1 MALCF
6 VGGEDSHPVL
16 GGVWDMSVLLCWHP
30 ISGRLKGIVLLAQ
43 GHCGAQ
49 RSPQDHSCL
58 LSPCRE

>member
-43 GHCGAQ
+43 GH
-49 RSPQDHSCL
+49 
-58 LSPCRE
+58 